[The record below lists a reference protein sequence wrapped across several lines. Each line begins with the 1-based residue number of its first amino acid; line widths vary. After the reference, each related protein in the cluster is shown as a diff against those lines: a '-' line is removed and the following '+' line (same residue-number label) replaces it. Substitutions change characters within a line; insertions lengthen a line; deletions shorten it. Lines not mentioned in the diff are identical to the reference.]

1 MLIPRRSWSAVLF
14 VDFAK
19 SLEEKNNQDGSER
32 PPKMPSISQRHLG
45 LIATGS
51 ITRRNTHANG
61 NIIKLQMTRAAFLT
75 G

>member
-1 MLIPRRSWSAVLF
+1 VLF

-32 PPKMPSISQRHLG
+32 PPKMPNISQRHLG

-61 NIIKLQMTRAAFLT
+61 NIIKLHMTRAAFLT

>member
-1 MLIPRRSWSAVLF
+1 MLIPRRSWSGVLF
-14 VDFAK
+14 VNFVK